1 MSEAKTTSE
10 VLLELTTRMNLLG
23 IVHKPIH
30 SLQRVK
36 EHLRVLMEAIIKI
49 SEITESNIS
58 SFCKIHDLTD
68 IIKLATCFEYPSN
81 PSCIDLF
88 LNSNGNCFQKSL
100 VF

>member
-1 MSEAKTTSE
+1 
-10 VLLELTTRMNLLG
+10 
-23 IVHKPIH
+23 
-30 SLQRVK
+30 
-36 EHLRVLMEAIIKI
+36 MENYNA
-49 SEITESNIS
+49 EMTESNIS
-58 SFCKIHDLTD
+58 SFCEIHHLTD